1 MIKNHIKTAWR
12 SLTKNKFFSFINIAG
27 LSIGVAASLLL
38 LEYVNFELSYDHFNK
53 NAGRIYRVVNDRYLN
68 GKVMQHS
75 TLYLFGCE

>member
-1 MIKNHIKTAWR
+1 M
-12 SLTKNKFFSFINIAG
+12 
-27 LSIGVAASLLL
+27 AASLLL

-75 TLYLFGCE
+75 TLTYSAVSKANGG